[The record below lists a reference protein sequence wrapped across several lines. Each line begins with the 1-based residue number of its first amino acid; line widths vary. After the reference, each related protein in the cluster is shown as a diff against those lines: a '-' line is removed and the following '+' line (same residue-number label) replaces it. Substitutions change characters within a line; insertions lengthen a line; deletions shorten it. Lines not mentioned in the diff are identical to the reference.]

1 MLRVHFCLFKRLS
14 FVITLIKILFQIF
27 PWILFIVASVLLYQ
41 AYKPQHETITVEN
54 HQVVLEKITTIGKLE
69 LVHYKFKDIVELEI
83 KRPHPLD
90 LRSNPKIVLIVSGE
104 AVGCIDLTKI
114 QPNSINIKA
123 DSLFIKLP
131 DPELCYYKIDH
142 KNSKVYDLQ
151 TAPFD
156 DEKVLINAAYKSA
169 ESQLKKAAIDANIL
183 QQAHWNAEK
192 VLKPLLENTTQKK
205 VIFIADIPPQSFRK

>member
-1 MLRVHFCLFKRLS
+1 M
-14 FVITLIKILFQIF
+14 IKIIFQIF
-27 PWILFIVASVLLYQ
+27 PWILLVIAAILLYS
-41 AYKPQHETITVEN
+41 AYKPENDIAIVEN

-69 LVHYKFKDIVELEI
+69 LVHYKFKDIVELEV
-83 KRPHPLD
+83 KRTHPLD
-90 LRSNPKIVLIVSGE
+90 LRSNPKVVLIVSGE

-114 QPNSINIKA
+114 QSESINIKG

-131 DPELCYYKIDH
+131 EPELCYYKIDH
-142 KNSKVYDLQ
+142 QNSKVYDLQ

-169 ESQLKKAAIDANIL
+169 EKQLKQAALDANIL

-205 VIFIADIPPQSFRK
+205 VIFMATIPPQSFRK